1 MRPSVVRA
9 APTLPGISRIR
20 LPPASPNRCDGQAA
34 KVSHPRSTS
43 DASWRTWRSAQSI
56 PQVTGG
62 CAFTFT
68 SMSRN
73 CSGGARGPGENARR
87 PNSEALRPDL
97 RLSRSRSQR
106 PVRLRSLGELEARV
120 SLKVSTMRAGS
131 NHARQPAVGQ
141 RDDGPDTPRR
151 ADLREGLKAQLR
163 TGIHPDESR
172 RSPHA
177 LTTHHRRGQSTNG
190 SCNHPAARGLC
201 QSLTGLKRRQAST
214 TDWSRSRSSSISC
227 ARARITRAGC

>member
-1 MRPSVVRA
+1 
-9 APTLPGISRIR
+9 
-20 LPPASPNRCDGQAA
+20 
-34 KVSHPRSTS
+34 
-43 DASWRTWRSAQSI
+43 
-56 PQVTGG
+56 
-62 CAFTFT
+62 
-68 SMSRN
+68 MSRN
-73 CSGGARGPGENARR
+73 CSGWARGPGENARR

-131 NHARQPAVGQ
+131 NHVRQPAVGQ

-172 RSPHA
+172 PSPHA
-177 LTTHHRRGQSTNG
+177 LATHHRRGPSTND
-190 SCNHPAARGLC
+190 SSNHPAARGLC

-214 TDWSRSRSSSISC
+214 TDWSRSRSSSIREAPKMHAGQAVTWSFRPCLRASGRRRRVRRRRRVASC
-227 ARARITRAGC
+227 RGLRVRGCGSGTCTCRSSPRTSLRSR